1 MTLDK
6 YKIISSFD
14 NNQIKLLEKLKLKK
28 YREKLQKFSVEN
40 LTIIYDALKDNSDFE
55 ALFITS
61 EFAAKHIN
69 ELKFLESNSQS
80 KNFYLLDYKLNKHYS
95 GLETPPGIMAVYN
108 IKNKN
113 LDKSSVI
120 YLNGINDPGNMGTI
134 LRSALAFNFVNIV
147 LDKNCVDIYNQ
158 KTINAAKDA
167 IFKLNIIKDEKGN
180 WLDKNK
186 LPIYITSSHS
196 ELILDKFKP
205 AKEFCL
211 VLGNESHG
219 VDKKITKLAKA
230 NLKIEI
236 SSKIESLNVAVAASI
251 LFYELKQKIN

>member
-1 MTLDK
+1 
-6 YKIISSFD
+6 
-14 NNQIKLLEKLKLKK
+14 
-28 YREKLQKFSVEN
+28 
-40 LTIIYDALKDNSDFE
+40 
-55 ALFITS
+55 
-61 EFAAKHIN
+61 
-69 ELKFLESNSQS
+69 
-80 KNFYLLDYKLNKHYS
+80 
-95 GLETPPGIMAVYN
+95 MAVYN